1 MKKPLVLAVAEGLL
15 LLGTAT
21 AADPPFMKDGYW
33 SLHRQMTENPGGKK
47 TESTQS
53 ICTNRAYQE
62 YVRNLA
68 KNQKGCKM
76 LVDNYTGATYTQ
88 ESECVVGETTIHSK
102 GVTTIQGDS
111 GAHMESRS
119 TNSPALYGVSET
131 ITVMDQ
137 KFLGACP
144 AGIQPGDIVRANG
157 SKTNSWKH

>member
-1 MKKPLVLAVAEGLL
+1 MNKPVMLATAAVLLV
-15 LLGTAT
+15 LGTAT

-33 SLHRQMTENPGGKK
+33 SIHTQITENPGGKK

-53 ICTNRAYQE
+53 ICRNRAYQE

-68 KNQKGCKM
+68 KNQKGCK
-76 LVDNYTGATYTQ
+76 LPVESYTGATFTQ
-88 ESECVVGETTIHSK
+88 EAECVVGATSIHSK
-102 GVTTIQGDS
+102 GVTTMQGDA
-111 GAHMESRS
+111 GTHTESRT

-144 AGIQPGDIVRANG
+144 AGIVPGDIVHANG
-157 SKTNSWKH
+157 SKSNSWKH